1 MRMMKKIFKRI
12 GLVFLILW
20 VSAIVLTG
28 CGAGNA
34 VVKESEQ
41 QVQTAAE
48 TSEAPTPTAEP
59 EVKEEPAEKVELTIS
74 AAASLTEAMGE
85 IQALYQ
91 TEKPHVTLVFNF
103 GSSGSLQQQIE
114 QGAPVDMFFSAAIKQ
129 MTALEEK
136 GLVAEGTKKELL
148 ENKIVLITPKDKTD
162 LMSFEDLVTDKA
174 KQIGLGEPGS
184 VPVGQY
190 SEEIFTNLGIL
201 DQVKPKSVYGKDVKS
216 VLTWVEQGEV
226 DAGIVYATDANVS
239 DKVNIICSAPE
250 GSHKPVIYPVAAI
263 KDSAHLE
270 DTKAF
275 IEFLSSDK
283 VKQTFEK
290 YGFAVKE

>member
-1 MRMMKKIFKRI
+1 MRMMKKMFKRI
-12 GLVFLILW
+12 GLILW
-20 VSAIVLTG
+20 VSTMVLTG
-28 CGAGNA
+28 CEAGNT

-41 QVQTAAE
+41 QVQTGAE
-48 TSEAPTPTAEP
+48 TSEAPTPAAEP
-59 EVKEEPAEKVELTIS
+59 EVKEEPAEEVELTVS

-91 TEKPHVTLVFNF
+91 TEKPNVTLVFNF

-114 QGAPVDMFFSAAIKQ
+114 QGAPVDVFFSAAIKQ

-239 DKVNIICSAPE
+239 DKINIICSAPE

-263 KDSAHLE
+263 KDSVHLE

>member
-1 MRMMKKIFKRI
+1 MKKMFKRI
-12 GLVFLILW
+12 GLILW
-20 VSAIVLTG
+20 VSTMVLTG
-28 CGAGNA
+28 CEAGNT

-41 QVQTAAE
+41 QVQTGAE
-48 TSEAPTPTAEP
+48 TSEAPTPAAEP
-59 EVKEEPAEKVELTIS
+59 EVKEEPAEEVELTVS

-91 TEKPHVTLVFNF
+91 TEKPNVTLVFNF

-114 QGAPVDMFFSAAIKQ
+114 QGAPVDVFFSAAIKQ

>member
-1 MRMMKKIFKRI
+1 MMKQMFKKL
-12 GLVFLILW
+12 GLIFLILW
-20 VSAIVLTG
+20 VSVMVLTG

-41 QVQTAAE
+41 QVQTVAE
-48 TSEAPTPTAEP
+48 TSEAPTPASEA
-59 EVKEEPAEKVELTIS
+59 EVKEEPEEEVELTIS

-91 TEKPHVTLVFNF
+91 TEQPNVTLVFNF

-114 QGAPVDMFFSAAIKQ
+114 QGAPVDVFFSAAIKQ
-129 MTALEEK
+129 MAALEEK

-162 LMSFEDLVTDKA
+162 LMSFEDLVTDRA

-190 SEEIFTNLGIL
+190 SEEIFTNLEIL
-201 DQVKPKSVYGKDVKS
+201 DQVKAKSVYGKDVKS

-239 DKVNIICSAPE
+239 DKVNVICSAPE

-263 KDSAHLE
+263 KDSAHLD

-275 IEFLSSDK
+275 IEFLSTDK
-283 VKQTFEK
+283 VKQIFEK